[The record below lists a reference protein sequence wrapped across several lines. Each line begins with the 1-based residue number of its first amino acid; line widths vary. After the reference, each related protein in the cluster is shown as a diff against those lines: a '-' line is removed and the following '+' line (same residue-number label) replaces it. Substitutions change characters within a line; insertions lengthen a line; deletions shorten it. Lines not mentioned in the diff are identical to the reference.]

1 MCLRIQSGLSPLFPV
16 FHLLPDRTGVGH
28 LLRQVEPFTRY
39 SVELSKCAE
48 LLFNGVQPVIAMMQD
63 KSVPTDV
70 AKIISALSSQSAV
83 FHQAQKYYQSAADI
97 RPALDP
103 SVLPSSIKIYYDK
116 LDANFDMLG
125 FGLDLFQVLPG
136 LAGQD
141 QSKVYLVLAQN
152 YDEIRATGGF
162 ISGVGTIEVA
172 AGKIKKFDMGDSY
185 RIDDFSKDYPWPPM
199 PIQRFMLGEYW
210 VTRDANWSPDFPTA
224 AQKAQEFY
232 TLSTNQKTDGVI
244 AFDQEA
250 VRQLVAL
257 YGPINMPSFNF
268 PVTAQNVEQ
277 YMHDAWAPDNPAAIT
292 NEWWLHRKDFMK
304 EMGSELLSKMIATRD
319 VDRLMTLAWE
329 LKNLVSSGH
338 LLVYFNAPEAESVFN
353 KTDLSGAVDFQNNP
367 SFLLVD
373 SNIGFNKMDSVIKR
387 SMDIQLDISDLTQ
400 PVATITVN
408 YENPVKK
415 TVACVHT
422 ATYGDGTYADM
433 QNRCYWDYFRIY
445 LPAGSELISISSP
458 DIPAEWL
465 LNHELI
471 HNPVEVS
478 KGEGNSVVVG
488 GMVVVPTNSK
498 VQIVLKVRLPQPIMF
513 ADTIGQQHLNMKI
526 YKQPGLH
533 GLPLNVSVVIPS
545 NYQACQN
552 SNSAVD
558 KAGSQFSWKETITET
573 FKQNVCLSSS
583 N

>member
-1 MCLRIQSGLSPLFPV
+1 
-16 FHLLPDRTGVGH
+16 
-28 LLRQVEPFTRY
+28 
-39 SVELSKCAE
+39 
-48 LLFNGVQPVIAMMQD
+48 
-63 KSVPTDV
+63 
-70 AKIISALSSQSAV
+70 
-83 FHQAQKYYQSAADI
+83 
-97 RPALDP
+97 
-103 SVLPSSIKIYYDK
+103 
-116 LDANFDMLG
+116 
-125 FGLDLFQVLPG
+125 
-136 LAGQD
+136 
-141 QSKVYLVLAQN
+141 
-152 YDEIRATGGF
+152 
-162 ISGVGTIEVA
+162 
-172 AGKIKKFDMGDSY
+172 
-185 RIDDFSKDYPWPPM
+185 
-199 PIQRFMLGEYW
+199 
-210 VTRDANWSPDFPTA
+210 
-224 AQKAQEFY
+224 
-232 TLSTNQKTDGVI
+232 
-244 AFDQEA
+244 
-250 VRQLVAL
+250 
-257 YGPINMPSFNF
+257 MPSFNF

-277 YMHDAWAPDNPAAIT
+277 YMHDAWAPDNPAAMT

-304 EMGSELLSKMIATRD
+304 ELGSELLSKMIATRD
-319 VDRLMTLAWE
+319 FDQLTTLAWE

-367 SFLLVD
+367 SFMLVD
-373 SNIGFNKMDSVIKR
+373 SNVGFNKMDGVIKR
-387 SMDIQLDISDLTQ
+387 SMDIQLDISDLSQ

-422 ATYGDGTYADM
+422 ATYGDGTYTDM

-478 KGEGNSVVVG
+478 KGEGNSVVIG

-498 VQIVLKVRLPQPIMF
+498 VQIVLKVRLPQPILF
-513 ADTIGQQHLNMKI
+513 ADKNGQQHLNVKI

-545 NYQACQN
+545 NYQACQK
-552 SNSAVD
+552 SSSAED
-558 KAGSQFSWKETITET
+558 QAGSQFSWKETITET